1 MSNLKV
7 RLSQLTT
14 KKVPALALVVVA
26 MLGMVVGV
34 LAANFAVSQTTTT
47 GEIGTYH
54 NSSGTFT
61 VTDTGLF
68 VVANGASTNATT
80 AITIAGTGIALN
92 NALTAGDWMDVVTF
106 VMNAPSAT
114 GSPHTATL
122 TFRNGAG
129 PKGTLLAGSPVTSGA
144 WTTSASSTGTVT
156 FYVDLGTQSLTTPVT
171 VYVSI
176 T

>member
-1 MSNLKV
+1 MSNLKA

-14 KKVPALALVVVA
+14 RKVPALALVVCA
-26 MLGMVVGV
+26 MLGMVTGV
-34 LAANFAVSQTTTT
+34 LAANFAVSQTSTT

-54 NSSGTFT
+54 TSSGTFT

-68 VVANGASTNATT
+68 VVANTASTNATT

-92 NALTAGDWMDVVTF
+92 NALTAGNWMDVVTF
-106 VMNAPSAT
+106 VMSTPSAT

-122 TFRNGAG
+122 TFRNGSG
-129 PKGTLLAGSPVTSGA
+129 PKGTTLGSAITSGT
-144 WTTSASSTGTVT
+144 WTTSTSSTGTVT
-156 FYVDLGTQSLTTPVT
+156 FYVDLGTQSLTSPVT
-171 VYVSI
+171 AYISI

>member
-26 MLGMVVGV
+26 MLGMVAGV
-34 LAANFAVSQTTTT
+34 LAANFVVSQTSTT

-54 NSSGTFT
+54 TSSGTFT
-61 VTDTGLF
+61 VSDTGLF
-68 VVANGASTNATT
+68 VVANTASTNATT

-106 VMNAPSAT
+106 VMSTPSAT

-129 PKGTLLAGSPVTSGA
+129 PKGTILGSAVTSGA
-144 WTTSASSTGTVT
+144 WTTSTSSTGTVT
-156 FYVDLGTQSLTTPVT
+156 FYVDLGTQSLTSPVT
-171 VYVSI
+171 AYISI

>member
-7 RLSQLTT
+7 KLSQLTT
-14 KKVPALALVVVA
+14 KKVPALALVVCA
-26 MLGMVVGV
+26 MLGMVAGV
-34 LAANFAVSQTTTT
+34 LAANLAVSQTSTT

-54 NSSGTFT
+54 TSSGTFT

-80 AITIAGTGIALN
+80 AITIVGTGIALN

-106 VMNAPSAT
+106 VMSTPSAT

-122 TFRNGAG
+122 TFRQGTAG
-129 PKGTLLAGSPVTSGA
+129 PKGTILGSAVTSGA
-144 WTTSASSTGTVT
+144 WTTSTSSTGTVT
-156 FYVDLGTQSLTTPVT
+156 FYVDLGTQSLTSPVT
-171 VYVSI
+171 AYISI